1 MTDQANDATLP
12 RGVSVKEMK
21 LHKISYI
28 AGGTGTAKD
37 PIRMGHQYFTE
48 NGTEMVPKRSGEVP

>member
-1 MTDQANDATLP
+1 MSDKQNDATLP
-12 RGVSVKEMK
+12 RGMSFREMK

-28 AGGTGTAKD
+28 AGGIGSAAD

-48 NGTEMVPKRSGEVP
+48 NGTEMVPKREGEVP